1 MGKIRTMIKIINV
14 HKSFGQ
20 LAVLKGIN
28 MEVEQNKVHS
38 ILGASGSGKSTLL
51 QCING
56 LEKIQ
61 KGKILVDEIEVNDK
75 KTNLNSLRKKIGIV
89 FQQFNVFPHLTT
101 LENVTLALKT
111 VLKKNKKEA
120 KEIATQQIEKI
131 GLSDKMNVYP
141 SKLSGGQQQRLAI
154 ARALAMSPSYMLF
167 DEITSA
173 LDPML
178 VGEVLDALRLLK
190 NEGMTM
196 MIVTH
201 EVRFAKEVSDRVSF
215 LNEGQVIESGSPN
228 EIIDSPKEAET
239 IKFLERSLK

>member
-1 MGKIRTMIKIINV
+1 MIEIIDV
-14 HKSFGQ
+14 HKSFGK
-20 LAVLKGIN
+20 LEILRGID
-28 MEVEQNKVHS
+28 MEVEKNKVHS

-56 LEKIQ
+56 LESIQ
-61 KGKILVDEIEVNDK
+61 QGKIVVDGVDVGAK
-75 KTNLNSLRKKIGIV
+75 TTNLNELRTNIGIV

-101 LENVTLALKT
+101 QENITLALKT
-111 VLKKNKKEA
+111 VMKKSSQEA
-120 KEIATQQIEKI
+120 KDIAMFQLERI
-131 GLSDKMNVYP
+131 GLADKADVYP

-178 VGEVLDALRLLK
+178 VGEVLDALRGLK
-190 NEGMTM
+190 ENGMTM

-201 EVRFAKEVSDRVSF
+201 EIRFAREVSDTVSF
-215 LNEGQVIESGSPN
+215 LHKGKVIESGPPGD
-228 EIIDSPKEAET
+228 IIDNPREAET
-239 IKFLERSLK
+239 IKFLKRTLK

>member
-1 MGKIRTMIKIINV
+1 MGKIRTIIKIINV

-20 LAVLKGIN
+20 LEVLKGIN

-120 KEIATQQIEKI
+120 KEIAEQQIQKI

>member
-1 MGKIRTMIKIINV
+1 MIRIIDV

-20 LAVLKGIN
+20 LEVLKGIN

-120 KEIATQQIEKI
+120 KEIAEQQIQKI

-228 EIIDSPKEAET
+228 EIIDSPKETET

>member
-1 MGKIRTMIKIINV
+1 MIKIIDV

-20 LAVLKGIN
+20 LEILKGID

-61 KGKILVDEIEVNDK
+61 KGKILVDEIEVNNT
-75 KTNLNSLRKKIGIV
+75 KTNLNFLRKKIGIV

-120 KEIATQQIEKI
+120 NEIALQQIEKI
-131 GLSDKMNVYP
+131 GLSDKINVYP

-154 ARALAMSPSYMLF
+154 ARALAMSSSYMLF

-178 VGEVLDALRLLK
+178 VGEVLDALRILK

-201 EVRFAKEVSDRVSF
+201 EISFAKEVSDKVSF
-215 LNEGQVIESGSPN
+215 LYKGQVLENGSPN
-228 EIIDSPKEAET
+228 EIIDNPKETET
-239 IKFLERSLK
+239 IKSLNRSLK

>member
-1 MGKIRTMIKIINV
+1 MIRIIDV

-20 LAVLKGIN
+20 LEVLKGIN
-28 MEVEQNKVHS
+28 MDVEQNKVHS

-120 KEIATQQIEKI
+120 KEIAEQQIQKI
-131 GLSDKMNVYP
+131 GLSDKMNIYP

-215 LNEGQVIESGSPN
+215 LNEGKVIESGSPN
-228 EIIDSPKEAET
+228 EIIDSPKETET

>member
-1 MGKIRTMIKIINV
+1 MIEIIDV
-14 HKSFGQ
+14 HKSFGK
-20 LAVLKGIN
+20 LEILRGID
-28 MEVEQNKVHS
+28 MEVEKNRVHS

-56 LEKIQ
+56 LETIQ
-61 KGKILVDEIEVNDK
+61 QGKILVDGIDVGAK
-75 KTNLNSLRKKIGIV
+75 STNLNALRTNIGIV

-101 LENVTLALKT
+101 LENITLALKT
-111 VLKKNKKEA
+111 VMKKSAAEA
-120 KEIATQQIEKI
+120 KDIAVLQLERI
-131 GLSDKMNVYP
+131 GLGDKVDVYP

-178 VGEVLDALRLLK
+178 VGEVLDALRGLK
-190 NEGMTM
+190 ENGMTM

-201 EVRFAKEVSDRVSF
+201 EIRFAREVSDTVSF
-215 LNEGQVIESGSPN
+215 LHKGMVIESGPPGD
-228 EIIDSPKEAET
+228 IIDNPREVET

>member
-1 MGKIRTMIKIINV
+1 MIKIINV

-20 LAVLKGIN
+20 LEVLKGIN

-120 KEIATQQIEKI
+120 KEIAEQQIQKI

-215 LNEGQVIESGSPN
+215 LNAGQVIESGSPN
-228 EIIDSPKEAET
+228 EIIDSPKKTET

>member
-1 MGKIRTMIKIINV
+1 MIEIIDV
-14 HKSFGQ
+14 HKSFGK
-20 LAVLKGIN
+20 LEILRGID
-28 MEVEQNKVHS
+28 MEVGENRVHS

-56 LEKIQ
+56 LETIQ
-61 KGKILVDEIEVNDK
+61 QGKILVDGIDVGAK
-75 KTNLNSLRKKIGIV
+75 STNLNTLRTKIGIV

-101 LENVTLALKT
+101 LENITLALKS
-111 VLKKNKKEA
+111 VMKKSAAEA
-120 KEIATQQIEKI
+120 RDIAVFQLERI
-131 GLSDKMNVYP
+131 GLGDKADVYP
-141 SKLSGGQQQRLAI
+141 GKLSGGQQQRLAI

-178 VGEVLDALRLLK
+178 VGEVLDALRGLK
-190 NEGMTM
+190 ENGMTM

-201 EVRFAKEVSDRVSF
+201 EVRFAREVSDTVSF
-215 LNEGQVIESGSPN
+215 LHKGKVIESGPPGD
-228 EIIDSPKEAET
+228 IIDNPQEVET

>member
-1 MGKIRTMIKIINV
+1 MIKIINV

-20 LAVLKGIN
+20 LEVLKGIN

-120 KEIATQQIEKI
+120 KEIAEQQIQKI
-131 GLSDKMNVYP
+131 GLSDKMNIYP

-215 LNEGQVIESGSPN
+215 LNEGRVIESGSPN
-228 EIIDSPKEAET
+228 EIIDSPKETET

>member
-1 MGKIRTMIKIINV
+1 MIRIIDV

-20 LAVLKGIN
+20 LEVLKGIN
-28 MEVEQNKVHS
+28 MDVEQNKVHS

-61 KGKILVDEIEVNDK
+61 KGKIIVDEIEVNDK

-120 KEIATQQIEKI
+120 KEIAEQQIQKI

>member
-1 MGKIRTMIKIINV
+1 MIKIINV

-20 LAVLKGIN
+20 LQILKGIN
-28 MEVEQNKVHS
+28 MDVEQNKVHS

-56 LEKIQ
+56 LENIQ
-61 KGKILVDEIEVNDK
+61 SGKILVDEIEVNNK
-75 KTNLNSLRKKIGIV
+75 KINLNSLRQKIGIV

-111 VLKKNKKEA
+111 VLKKSKKEA
-120 KEIATQQIEKI
+120 DDIALEQIKKI
-131 GLSDKMNVYP
+131 GLIDKIHVYP

-178 VGEVLDALRLLK
+178 VGEVLDALRNLK
-190 NEGMTM
+190 AEGMTM

-201 EVRFAKEVSDRVSF
+201 EIKFAKEVSDKISF
-215 LNEGQVIESGSPN
+215 LHEGRVLESGTPK
-228 EIIDSPKEAET
+228 EIIDNPKQTET
-239 IKFLERSLK
+239 IKFLRKSLK

>member
-1 MGKIRTMIKIINV
+1 MIKIINV

-20 LAVLKGIN
+20 LEVLKGIN

-56 LEKIQ
+56 LEKVQ

-120 KEIATQQIEKI
+120 KEIAEQQIQKI

-201 EVRFAKEVSDRVSF
+201 EVRFAREVSDRVSF

>member
-1 MGKIRTMIKIINV
+1 MIRIIDV

-20 LAVLKGIN
+20 LEVLKGIN
-28 MEVEQNKVHS
+28 MDVEQNKVHS

-120 KEIATQQIEKI
+120 KEIAEQQIQKI

-215 LNEGQVIESGSPN
+215 LNEGKVIESGSPN
-228 EIIDSPKEAET
+228 EIIDSPKETET

>member
-1 MGKIRTMIKIINV
+1 MIKIINV

-20 LAVLKGIN
+20 LQILKGIN
-28 MEVEQNKVHS
+28 MDVEQNKVHS

-56 LEKIQ
+56 LENIQ
-61 KGKILVDEIEVNDK
+61 SGKILVDEIEVNNK
-75 KTNLNSLRKKIGIV
+75 KTNLNSLRQKIGIV

-111 VLKKNKKEA
+111 VLKKSKKEA
-120 KEIATQQIEKI
+120 DDIALEQIKKI
-131 GLSDKMNVYP
+131 GLIDKIHVYP

-178 VGEVLDALRLLK
+178 VGEVLDALRNLK
-190 NEGMTM
+190 AEGMTM

-201 EVRFAKEVSDRVSF
+201 EIKFAKEVSDKISF
-215 LNEGQVIESGSPN
+215 LHEGRVLESGTPK
-228 EIIDSPKEAET
+228 EIIDNPKQTET
-239 IKFLERSLK
+239 IKFLRKSLK

>member
-1 MGKIRTMIKIINV
+1 MIRIIDV

-20 LAVLKGIN
+20 LEVLKGIN
-28 MEVEQNKVHS
+28 MDVEQNKVHS

-120 KEIATQQIEKI
+120 KEIAEQQIQKI

-141 SKLSGGQQQRLAI
+141 SKLAGGQQQRLAI

-201 EVRFAKEVSDRVSF
+201 EIRFAKEVSDRVSF

>member
-1 MGKIRTMIKIINV
+1 MIKIINV

-20 LAVLKGIN
+20 LEVLKGIN
-28 MEVEQNKVHS
+28 MEVELNKVHS

-120 KEIATQQIEKI
+120 KEIAEQQIQKI

-215 LNEGQVIESGSPN
+215 LNAGQVIESGSPN
-228 EIIDSPKEAET
+228 EIIDSPKKTET

>member
-1 MGKIRTMIKIINV
+1 MIRIIDV

-20 LAVLKGIN
+20 LEVLKGIN
-28 MEVEQNKVHS
+28 MDVEQNKVHS

-111 VLKKNKKEA
+111 VLKKNKKES
-120 KEIATQQIEKI
+120 KEIAEQQIQKI

>member
-1 MGKIRTMIKIINV
+1 MIRIIDV

-20 LAVLKGIN
+20 LEVLKGIN
-28 MEVEQNKVHS
+28 MDVEQNKVHS

-56 LEKIQ
+56 LEKIH

-120 KEIATQQIEKI
+120 KEIAEQQIQKI

-201 EVRFAKEVSDRVSF
+201 EIRFAKEVSDRVSF
-215 LNEGQVIESGSPN
+215 LNEGKVIESGSPN
-228 EIIDSPKEAET
+228 EIIDSPKETET

>member
-1 MGKIRTMIKIINV
+1 MIRIIDV

-20 LAVLKGIN
+20 LEVLKGIN
-28 MEVEQNKVHS
+28 MDVEQNKVHS

-56 LEKIQ
+56 LEKIH

-120 KEIATQQIEKI
+120 KEIAVQQIQKI

-201 EVRFAKEVSDRVSF
+201 EIRFAKEVSDRVSF
-215 LNEGQVIESGSPN
+215 LNEGKVIESGSPN
-228 EIIDSPKEAET
+228 EIIDSPKETET

>member
-20 LAVLKGIN
+20 LEILKGIN

-61 KGKILVDEIEVNDK
+61 KGKILVDEIDVNDK

-120 KEIATQQIEKI
+120 KEIAEQQIQKI

-215 LNEGQVIESGSPN
+215 LNEGQVIESGVPN
-228 EIIDSPKEAET
+228 EIIDNPKETET

>member
-1 MGKIRTMIKIINV
+1 MIKIINV

-20 LAVLKGIN
+20 LEILKGIN

-111 VLKKNKKEA
+111 VLKKNKKESR
-120 KEIATQQIEKI
+120 EIAEQQIQKI

-215 LNEGQVIESGSPN
+215 LNEGRVIESGSPN
-228 EIIDSPKEAET
+228 EIIDSPKETET

>member
-1 MGKIRTMIKIINV
+1 MIKIINV

-20 LAVLKGIN
+20 LEILKGIN

-61 KGKILVDEIEVNDK
+61 KGKILVDEIDVNDK

-120 KEIATQQIEKI
+120 KEIAEQQIQKI

-215 LNEGQVIESGSPN
+215 LNEGRVIESGSPN
-228 EIIDSPKEAET
+228 EIIDSPKETET

>member
-1 MGKIRTMIKIINV
+1 MIKIINV

-20 LAVLKGIN
+20 LEILKGIN

-120 KEIATQQIEKI
+120 KEIAEQQIQKI
-131 GLSDKMNVYP
+131 GLSDKMNIYP

-215 LNEGQVIESGSPN
+215 LNAGQVIESGSPN
-228 EIIDSPKEAET
+228 EIIDSPKKTET

>member
-1 MGKIRTMIKIINV
+1 MIRIIDV

-20 LAVLKGIN
+20 LEVLKGIN
-28 MEVEQNKVHS
+28 MDVEQNKVHS

-120 KEIATQQIEKI
+120 KEIAEQQIQKI
-131 GLSDKMNVYP
+131 GLSDKMNIYP

-215 LNEGQVIESGSPN
+215 LNEGRVIESGSPN
-228 EIIDSPKEAET
+228 EIIDSPKETET

>member
-1 MGKIRTMIKIINV
+1 MIKIIDV
-14 HKSFGQ
+14 HKSFGK
-20 LAVLKGIN
+20 LEILRGIN
-28 MEVEQNKVHS
+28 MEVEKNKVHS

-56 LEKIQ
+56 LESIH
-61 KGKILVDEIEVNDK
+61 KGTILVDDIEVGIK
-75 KTNLNSLRKKIGIV
+75 STNLNALRTKIGIV

-101 LENVTLALKT
+101 LENITLALRV

-120 KEIATQQIEKI
+120 EEIALLQLEGI
-131 GLSDKMNVYP
+131 GLGDKVGVYP

-178 VGEVLDALRLLK
+178 VGEVLDALRNLK
-190 NEGMTM
+190 NRGMTM

-201 EVRFAKEVSDRVSF
+201 EIRFAKEVSDKISF
-215 LNEGQVIESGSPN
+215 LHEGKVIEGGLPSD
-228 EIIDSPKEAET
+228 IIDNPKQIET

>member
-1 MGKIRTMIKIINV
+1 
-14 HKSFGQ
+14 
-20 LAVLKGIN
+20 

-120 KEIATQQIEKI
+120 KEIAEQQIQKI

-201 EVRFAKEVSDRVSF
+201 EVRFAREVSDRVSF

>member
-1 MGKIRTMIKIINV
+1 MIRIIDV

-20 LAVLKGIN
+20 LEVLKGIN
-28 MEVEQNKVHS
+28 MDVEQNKVHS

-56 LEKIQ
+56 LEKIH

-120 KEIATQQIEKI
+120 KEIAVQQIQKI

-201 EVRFAKEVSDRVSF
+201 EIRFAKEVSDRVSF

-228 EIIDSPKEAET
+228 EIINSPKEAET

>member
-1 MGKIRTMIKIINV
+1 MIKIINV

-20 LAVLKGIN
+20 LEILKGIN

-38 ILGASGSGKSTLL
+38 ILGASGSGQSTLL

-61 KGKILVDEIEVNDK
+61 KGKILVDEIDVNDK

-120 KEIATQQIEKI
+120 KEIAEQQIQKI

>member
-1 MGKIRTMIKIINV
+1 MIEIIDV

-20 LAVLKGIN
+20 LEILRGID
-28 MEVEQNKVHS
+28 MEVEKNKVHS

-51 QCING
+51 GCING
-56 LEKIQ
+56 LESIQ
-61 KGKILVDEIEVNDK
+61 QGKILVDDIEVGAK
-75 KTNLNSLRKKIGIV
+75 STNLNELRTKIGIV

-101 LENVTLALKT
+101 LENITLALK
-111 VLKKNKKEA
+111 VVMKKSAKEA
-120 KEIATQQIEKI
+120 EEIAVLQLEGI
-131 GLSDKMNVYP
+131 GLGDKVDVYP

-178 VGEVLDALRLLK
+178 VGEVLDALRGLK
-190 NEGMTM
+190 DRGMTM

-201 EVRFAKEVSDRVSF
+201 EIRFAKEVSDTVSF
-215 LNEGQVIESGSPN
+215 LHKGKVIESGAPAD
-228 EIIDSPKEAET
+228 IIDNPTEVET

>member
-1 MGKIRTMIKIINV
+1 MIKIIYV

-20 LAVLKGIN
+20 LEVLKGIN

-101 LENVTLALKT
+101 LENVTLALKN

-120 KEIATQQIEKI
+120 KEIAEQQIQKI

-228 EIIDSPKEAET
+228 EIIDSPKETET

>member
-1 MGKIRTMIKIINV
+1 MIRIIDV

-20 LAVLKGIN
+20 LEVLKGIN
-28 MEVEQNKVHS
+28 MDVEQNKVHS

-56 LEKIQ
+56 LEKIH

-120 KEIATQQIEKI
+120 KEIAEQQIQKI

-215 LNEGQVIESGSPN
+215 LNEGKVIESGSPN
-228 EIIDSPKEAET
+228 EIIDSPKETET

>member
-1 MGKIRTMIKIINV
+1 MIRIIDV

-20 LAVLKGIN
+20 LEVLKGIN
-28 MEVEQNKVHS
+28 MDVEQNKVHS

-120 KEIATQQIEKI
+120 KEIAEQQIQKI

-201 EVRFAKEVSDRVSF
+201 EVRFAREVSDRVSF
-215 LNEGQVIESGSPN
+215 LNEGRVIESGSPN
-228 EIIDSPKEAET
+228 EIIDSPKETET

>member
-1 MGKIRTMIKIINV
+1 MIEIIDV
-14 HKSFGQ
+14 HKSFGK
-20 LAVLKGIN
+20 LEILRGID
-28 MEVEQNKVHS
+28 MEVEQNRVHS

-56 LEKIQ
+56 LETIQ
-61 KGKILVDEIEVNDK
+61 QGKILVDGIDVGAK
-75 KTNLNSLRKKIGIV
+75 STNLNALRTKIGIV

-101 LENVTLALKT
+101 LENITLALKT
-111 VLKKNKKEA
+111 VMKKSAAEA
-120 KEIATQQIEKI
+120 KDIAVLQLERI
-131 GLSDKMNVYP
+131 GLGDKVDVYP

-178 VGEVLDALRLLK
+178 VGEVLDALRGLK
-190 NEGMTM
+190 ENGMTM

-201 EVRFAKEVSDRVSF
+201 EIRFAREVSDTVSF
-215 LNEGQVIESGSPN
+215 LHKGMVIESGPPGD
-228 EIIDSPKEAET
+228 IIDNPGEVET

>member
-1 MGKIRTMIKIINV
+1 MIEIIDV

-20 LAVLKGIN
+20 LEILRGID
-28 MEVEQNKVHS
+28 MEVEKNKVHS

-51 QCING
+51 GCING
-56 LEKIQ
+56 LESIQ
-61 KGKILVDEIEVNDK
+61 QGKILVDDIEVGAK
-75 KTNLNSLRKKIGIV
+75 STNLNELRTKIGIV

-101 LENVTLALKT
+101 LENITLALK
-111 VLKKNKKEA
+111 VVMKKSAKEA
-120 KEIATQQIEKI
+120 EEIAVLQLEGI
-131 GLSDKMNVYP
+131 GLGDKVDVYP

-178 VGEVLDALRLLK
+178 VGEVLDALRGLK
-190 NEGMTM
+190 DRGMTM

-201 EVRFAKEVSDRVSF
+201 EIRFAKEVSDTISF
-215 LNEGQVIESGSPN
+215 LHKGKVIESGAPAD
-228 EIIDSPKEAET
+228 IIDNPTEVET

>member
-1 MGKIRTMIKIINV
+1 MIRIIDV

-20 LAVLKGIN
+20 LEVLKGIN
-28 MEVEQNKVHS
+28 MDVEQNKVHS

-56 LEKIQ
+56 LEKIH

-120 KEIATQQIEKI
+120 KEIAVQQIQKI

-215 LNEGQVIESGSPN
+215 LNEGKVIESGSPN
-228 EIIDSPKEAET
+228 EIIDSPKETET